1 MVMDAGGRPLDDIR
15 ADVPHPARV
24 YDYWLGGKDNFAV
37 DREMAERLID
47 AIPGAVGSV
56 RANRAFLKQAVRFA
70 VGSGVRQFIDV
81 GSGLPTV
88 ENTHEIALQTD
99 PECRVVYVDN
109 DPIVRVHGQALL
121 ACSGSTVVV
130 QADLRRPEGILEHPG
145 VVEMID
151 FDRPLGLLL
160 LGVLH
165 FLPDDEVYAVMD
177 RLRRALAPGSVL
189 AVSHLTADS
198 DPEGMARFVDVL
210 TNNPDSTQIFPR
222 PRGEIERFFA
232 GFELADPGIVAVHR
246 WRPAQLTRN
255 TNKFWLWAAAGI
267 VR

>member
-1 MVMDAGGRPLDDIR
+1 MVMDAGGRPFDDLGTN
-15 ADVPHPARV
+15 VPHPARV

-37 DREMAERLID
+37 DREMGERLIA

-70 VGSGVRQFIDV
+70 VGSGVKQFIDI
-81 GSGLPTV
+81 GSGLPTA

-121 ACSGSTVVV
+121 ARTGSTIVV
-130 QADLRRPEGILEHPG
+130 QADLRHPEGILEHPE

-165 FLPDDEVYAVMD
+165 FLPDEEVYAVAD
-177 RLRRALAPGSVL
+177 RLRRAVAPGSVL
-189 AVSHLTADS
+189 VVSHLTADS
-198 DPEGMARFVDVL
+198 DPEGMARFVDVV
-210 TNNPDSTQIFPR
+210 TDSPDSTQIFPR
-222 PRGEIERFFA
+222 PRAEIERFFA
-232 GFELADPGIVAVHR
+232 GFELADPGVVAVHR
-246 WRPAQLTRN
+246 WRPGQLTRD
-255 TNKFWLWAAAGI
+255 TDKFWLWAAAG
-267 VR
+267 VAR